1 MRLIE
6 QLIEHGAIAKPIAR
20 TLLQDAVTDLKNCPD
35 ASRTVEAVTIIR
47 TELMPRFLELA

>member
-1 MRLIE
+1 LIE

-47 TELMPRFLELA
+47 TELMPRFLESA